1 MSWPDLRLQRLFQ
14 LLRHACA
21 GLIVVHGAPAMAQAG
36 GQPAQT
42 TPSYTIHT
50 QVSRVLVPVVV
61 RDSHGD
67 VITDLQ
73 QQDFRVLDESKP
85 REISSFLIEKW
96 AHSGAGSPGS
106 PENVRNPESA
116 PSAPERRF
124 LVFLFDDMHLSFEDL
139 AHARQAAER
148 ILTDTVTGGN
158 MAAVVAISGRVTT
171 SLTTDHATLQKAI
184 ESLKPLNLVRSAEA
198 DCPNVDYYLADQ
210 IQNQHNETALQ
221 ALKQEVFNCSP
232 GLNPQRDQEVAE
244 RLAESAAMRALNFG
258 RQDTLGTLATIRAV
272 VRSMDKLP
280 GQRTLILVS
289 PGFLSLATE
298 SLDAES
304 NLLDAAA
311 ESNVT
316 ISALDARGL
325 YVGETDAS
333 QHIAGSGQIVQLKTE
348 FHRSSMRESEN
359 IMAEL
364 ADGTG
369 GTFIHNTNDLT
380 GGFRRLA
387 EYPACIYLLELP
399 MEDVKLNGSYHRL
412 KIKVDRKDVDVEARH
427 GYFAPKAEKKK

>member
-1 MSWPDLRLQRLFQ
+1 
-14 LLRHACA
+14 
-21 GLIVVHGAPAMAQAG
+21 MAQAG
-36 GQPAQT
+36 GQSTQKS
-42 TPSYTIHT
+42 PSYTIQT

-61 RDSHGD
+61 RDGHGD
-67 VITDLQ
+67 IVTDLKRE
-73 QQDFRVLDESKP
+73 DFRVLDDGKP
-85 REISSFLIEKW
+85 RGISSFLIEKW
-96 AHSGAGSPGS
+96 AQGGGSGAGAPGNPNS
-106 PENVRNPESA
+106 PETA
-116 PSAPERRF
+116 PAATERRF

-139 AHARQAAER
+139 THARQAAER
-148 ILTDTVTGGN
+148 ILTDTVTGGR
-158 MAAVVAISGRVTT
+158 MAAVVSISGRVTT
-171 SLTTDHATLQKAI
+171 SLTKDQTTLRKAI
-184 ESLKPLNLVRSAEA
+184 ESLRPLNLMRSAEA
-198 DCPNVDYYLADQ
+198 DCPSVDYYLADQ

-232 GLNPQRDQEVAE
+232 GLDRQRDQEVAE
-244 RLAESAAMRALNFG
+244 RLAENAAMRALNLG
-258 RQDTLGTLATIRAV
+258 RQDSLGTLATIRAV

-304 NLLDAAA
+304 HLLDAAA

-325 YVGETDAS
+325 YVGEIDAS
-333 QHIAGSGQIVQLKTE
+333 QHIAGSGQVVQLKTE
-348 FHRSSMRESEN
+348 LHRSSMRESEN

-369 GTFIHNTNDLT
+369 GTFIHNTNDLA
-380 GGFRRLA
+380 GGFQRLA
-387 EYPACIYLLELP
+387 EYPQCIYLLELP
-399 MEDVKLNGSYHRL
+399 MDDVKLNGSYHRL
-412 KIKVDRKDVDVEARH
+412 KIRVDRKDVDIEARH